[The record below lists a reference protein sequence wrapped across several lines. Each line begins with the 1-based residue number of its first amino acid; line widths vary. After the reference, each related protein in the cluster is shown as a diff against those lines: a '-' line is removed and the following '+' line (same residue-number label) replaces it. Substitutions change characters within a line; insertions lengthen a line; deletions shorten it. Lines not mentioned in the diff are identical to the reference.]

1 MLTSCALT
9 MDALEMDVNLVFHER
24 REREKAARSCVGQQH
39 AQTDAQHP
47 VRRVLF
53 VERVDS

>member
-1 MLTSCALT
+1 
-9 MDALEMDVNLVFHER
+9 MDTLEADVKRVFHER
-24 REREKAARSCVGQQH
+24 RDMEKAARSRCVGQQQQH
-39 AQTDAQHP
+39 AQTQTDAHP